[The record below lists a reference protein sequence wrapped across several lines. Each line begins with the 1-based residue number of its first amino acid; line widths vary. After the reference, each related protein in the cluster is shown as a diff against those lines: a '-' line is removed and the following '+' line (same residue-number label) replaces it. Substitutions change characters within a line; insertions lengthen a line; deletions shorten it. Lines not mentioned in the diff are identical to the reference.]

1 MNFFQRLS
9 PFYIPPASAQAGG
22 LMILRERI
30 LQAMLLSLCVL
41 GIPIVL
47 RASGKTLFQP
57 LASFPIIFLYAP
69 IYLFT
74 LAATIARRAPYNFR
88 AGILT
93 FIAFFLAVSELFESG
108 LLGEVRMFLLAYIV
122 LTAVLFNSGTLITS
136 MAFSVFVVAGA
147 GIYGANNPNPPVTV
161 LANLHQGT
169 EWVTSTLV
177 FFALEFVI
185 AAAISMIIA
194 GLNSN
199 LQKQAELT
207 QSIEY
212 ERDMLEKRIQERT
225 HNVTRRMVQLRTSAE
240 ISRAISTLS
249 DPEGL
254 FQQVVDLIKDRFDLY
269 YVGIFLL
276 DTARQNAV
284 LRAGTGEPG
293 KRMLSQGH
301 QLAVGGSSMI
311 GWSIANRNSRIALD
325 VGTEAVRF
333 NNPNLPLTRSEV
345 ALPIIAHDH
354 VLGAMTIQ
362 SDQSNAFDESDISI
376 LQGIADSLAI
386 ALENDRLYHETRQ
399 RLDEIRT
406 LNREYLQRAWAET
419 LETYGELSYDYEA
432 PNLFDNRKR
441 GKEIQVP
448 LLLRDEVIGE
458 ITLELDQASLSEDQ
472 KVFVENVTTQTAIAL
487 ENARLLH
494 ETERRANQEQKLNE
508 LAARFSRALNIEEIL
523 RAAAQELGQLPAV
536 SEVSVQLNP
545 MSSPV
550 RPNTGQTGFLGGG
563 NGKERAR

>member
-1 MNFFQRLS
+1 
-9 PFYIPPASAQAGG
+9 
-22 LMILRERI
+22 
-30 LQAMLLSLCVL
+30 
-41 GIPIVL
+41 
-47 RASGKTLFQP
+47 
-57 LASFPIIFLYAP
+57 
-69 IYLFT
+69 
-74 LAATIARRAPYNFR
+74 
-88 AGILT
+88 
-93 FIAFFLAVSELFESG
+93 
-108 LLGEVRMFLLAYIV
+108 
-122 LTAVLFNSGTLITS
+122 
-136 MAFSVFVVAGA
+136 
-147 GIYGANNPNPPVTV
+147 
-161 LANLHQGT
+161 
-169 EWVTSTLV
+169 
-177 FFALEFVI
+177 
-185 AAAISMIIA
+185 
-194 GLNSN
+194 
-199 LQKQAELT
+199 
-207 QSIEY
+207 
-212 ERDMLEKRIQERT
+212 
-225 HNVTRRMVQLRTSAE
+225 
-240 ISRAISTLS
+240 
-249 DPEGL
+249 
-254 FQQVVDLIKDRFDLY
+254 
-269 YVGIFLL
+269 
-276 DTARQNAV
+276 
-284 LRAGTGEPG
+284 
-293 KRMLSQGH
+293 MLSEGH

-333 NNPNLPLTRSEV
+333 NNPNLPLTRSEL